1 MSLSNCIDTVY
12 KHDPDK
18 FLALMAGDPI
28 SRQIAFPIYA
38 FNCEVS
44 RIPWITTESLIA
56 EMRLT
61 WWSELLEAVENNDSL
76 PDHPISLELAKRLI
90 NNKFAIAL
98 LKQTITARRWDIY
111 SEGHED
117 NSTLWEYIE
126 HTSSNLLA
134 ACSTAD
140 QSIILFGRGIGMA
153 SYLLAAPKL
162 KRLGKN
168 PIPNFDEE
176 NVYTLARE
184 ALENIN
190 LVKRSKIERN
200 IFPIMRIGWT
210 APVILRKIIKNPKA
224 LIDDRLD
231 LSEFRKK
238 IRLFR
243 LTLLN
248 NY

>member
-61 WWSELLEAVENNDSL
+61 WWSELLEAVENNDPL
-76 PDHPISLELAKRLI
+76 PDHPISSELAKRLI

-134 ACSTAD
+134 GDEIVLKKLGTATVTVASTLIEGSN
-140 QSIILFGRGIGMA
+140 QTITIS
-153 SYLLAAPKL
+153 
-162 KRLGKN
+162 N
-168 PIPNFDEE
+168 NQPIRCLYVNS
-176 NVYTLARE
+176 T
-184 ALENIN
+184 
-190 LVKRSKIERN
+190 
-200 IFPIMRIGWT
+200 IGW
-210 APVILRKIIKNPKA
+210 
-224 LIDDRLD
+224 LI
-231 LSEFRKK
+231 
-238 IRLFR
+238 
-243 LTLLN
+243 T
-248 NY
+248 